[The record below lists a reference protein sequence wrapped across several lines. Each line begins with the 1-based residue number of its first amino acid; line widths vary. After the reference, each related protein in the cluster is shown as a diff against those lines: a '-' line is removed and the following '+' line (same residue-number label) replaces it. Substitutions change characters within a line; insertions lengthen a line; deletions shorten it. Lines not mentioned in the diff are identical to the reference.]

1 MDCVPAEEHAAK
13 CLPAAAQIERTE
25 ELAMYLC
32 PRRRISFDGF
42 VSYEG
47 RRFGVPYW
55 YPGKTCRVS
64 REGELVH
71 VYADDL
77 SRELAAHPVTW
88 SRKDSFCADRAR
100 DHRDRSAGAAGEQA
114 RVRQVRLR
122 GEAAMTAAG
131 AGAAGDA
138 PATALYRRVSERA
151 ASLDVGIS
159 PEELAEL
166 AVRLDMGE
174 TSWPRSRRSSRT
186 WRTSATT
193 R

>member
-1 MDCVPAEEHAAK
+1 
-13 CLPAAAQIERTE
+13 
-25 ELAMYLC
+25 
-32 PRRRISFDGF
+32 
-42 VSYEG
+42 
-47 RRFGVPYW
+47 
-55 YPGKTCRVS
+55 
-64 REGELVH
+64 
-71 VYADDL
+71 
-77 SRELAAHPVTW
+77 
-88 SRKDSFCADRAR
+88 
-100 DHRDRSAGAAGEQA
+100 
-114 RVRQVRLR
+114 
-122 GEAAMTAAG
+122 MTAAG